1 MIDTACKSRDHVVN
15 PAAVRRTVLAML
27 HRTKAGHLGTSM
39 SMIEMLIAMYSTVD
53 VAKIRRRANDRS
65 RIIVSKGH
73 GAAAVYGVMHHYG
86 LISAEDLATYH
97 TDGSLLTGHV
107 SHMVSGVEHSTG
119 ALGHG
124 LAVGAGCGLALRR
137 QGIGDSSV
145 LVLMGDGE
153 IQEGSVWESL
163 MFIRHHALTNVVALI
178 DNNRISSITQ
188 TNQVIDMNPLANR
201 FAGFGFSVHEV
212 DGHDVAAIAN
222 AIRESRSGKDPG
234 VVICETV
241 KGKGVP
247 FAEGQPIW
255 HYRTLTDDL
264 YRDALQHLEQFGT

>member
-1 MIDTACKSRDHVVN
+1 MIGTAIHRCESPVD
-15 PAAVRRTVLAML
+15 PAAVRRSVLGML

-53 VAKIRRRANDRS
+53 IAKIRRKANDRS

-107 SHMVSGVEHSTG
+107 SHMVPCVEHSTG

-137 QGIGDSSV
+137 RGMGDAAV

-153 IQEGSVWESL
+153 VQEGSVWESL
-163 MFIRHHALTNVVALI
+163 MFIRHHSLTNVVALI

-188 TNQVIDMNPLANR
+188 TDKVIDMNPLASR
-201 FAGFGFSVHEV
+201 FQGFGFAVHEV
-212 DGHDVAAIAN
+212 DGHDVAAITV
-222 AIRESRSGKDPG
+222 AIRESLAGKEPG
-234 VVICETV
+234 VVICQTV
-241 KGKGVP
+241 KGKDVP

-264 YRDALQHLEQFGT
+264 YNDAIRHLEQRGS